1 MTESVKADQKTDRSP
16 RNSQSRQRS
25 TRPTEWKPPSMLDA
39 PPPPEGFTHRWI
51 RESTM
56 GYDDRKNVSARLRE
70 GFELVRAD
78 EYPDWDGEVVPDG
91 KHTGVLGQ
99 GGLLLARFPEDLLEQ
114 RNRYYQKRTSEAMD
128 AIDNDLLR
136 ENDSRMPILKPDR
149 DSKIEFG
156 GKKPS

>member
-1 MTESVKADQKTDRSP
+1 MTESVKNDQKTDRSP
-16 RNSQSRQRS
+16 RNSQTRAKT

-39 PPPPEGFTHRWI
+39 PPAPEGFVHRWI

-56 GYDDRKNVSARLRE
+56 GYDDRKNISARLRE

-78 EYPDWDGEVVPDG
+78 EYPDWDGESISEG
-91 KHTGVLGQ
+91 KHTGV
-99 GGLLLARFPEDLLEQ
+99 FDLLKQ
-114 RNRYYQKRTSEAMD
+114 RTAYYKKRTSEAMD

-149 DSKIEFG
+149 QSNIEFG